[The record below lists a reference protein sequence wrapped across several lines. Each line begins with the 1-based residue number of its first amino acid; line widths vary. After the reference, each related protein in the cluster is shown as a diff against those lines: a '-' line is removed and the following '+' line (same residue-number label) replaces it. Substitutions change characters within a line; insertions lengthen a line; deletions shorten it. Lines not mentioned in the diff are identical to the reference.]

1 MTEKNNKFTRRTFLA
16 GSGAVLLSAI
26 LGGCKAETIT
36 STVTSTK
43 TSTLLSNITNTL
55 TGTETVTTTDMVTST
70 ATVTDVVTVTETAAQ
85 PATKVI
91 TDMGGFS
98 VTIPSEVNRII
109 VTCMG
114 GATHEI
120 AAMGGASKIV
130 AQLSM
135 QKFPVLLKIYPHFV
149 GLPDVGKFSNVNIEE
164 ALTLDP
170 DVLVNSKTCTD
181 INEKM
186 ENAGIAVVRV
196 NTGRSD
202 IMGILDEFVMTG
214 EMLNNTP
221 RAEELIAFWNE
232 RLEII
237 DERLESIPQENRKR
251 VYYVLG
257 SITHT
262 NGNEAW
268 GEALITSAGGI
279 NVAAEIGGVK
289 DIVMEQILEWNPDV
303 MILSS
308 NEGTF
313 VSIEE
318 VKSNEQLQ
326 NVKAVDNDKLYL
338 CPIGTFW
345 WDRPAPE
352 AILGITWL
360 AKTLYPD
367 EFADIDLE
375 SITKDFY
382 TRFYDYELSTEE
394 FEGFLE
400 PSA

>member
-1 MTEKNNKFTRRTFLA
+1 MEKNPSKFTRRSFLA
-16 GSGAVLLSAI
+16 GSGAVLLTAL
-26 LGGCKAETIT
+26 LGGCKPETIT
-36 STVTSTK
+36 STITSTK

-55 TGTETVTTTDMVTST
+55 TSTETVTTTDMITKT
-70 ATVTDVVTVTETAAQ
+70 ATVTDVITVIETVTQA
-85 PATKVI
+85 ATKVI
-91 TDMGGFS
+91 TDMGGFL

-120 AAMGGASKIV
+120 AAMGGADKIV
-130 AQLSM
+130 AQPSM
-135 QKFPVLLKIYPHFV
+135 QKFPVLLKIYPGFTDLPNV
-149 GLPDVGKFSNVNIEE
+149 GTFNNVNVEE
-164 ALTLDP
+164 ALSLDP
-170 DVLVNSKTCTD
+170 DVLVNSKTSTEA
-181 INEKM
+181 NEKLS
-186 ENAGIAVVRV
+186 NAGIAVVRV

-202 IMGILDEFVMTG
+202 IMGILDEFAMTG
-214 EMLNNTP
+214 EMLNNTS
-221 RAEELIAFWNE
+221 RAEDLIAFWNE

-237 DERLESIPQENRKR
+237 DERLESIPQENRKK

-279 NVAAEIGGVK
+279 NVASEIGTVK
-289 DIVMEQILEWNPDV
+289 DIVLEQLLEWNPDV

-318 VKSNEQLQ
+318 VQGNEQLQ
-326 NVKAVDNDKLYL
+326 NIKAVDENELYL

-360 AKTLYPD
+360 SKTLYPD
-367 EFADIDLE
+367 AFADIDLE

-394 FEGFLE
+394 FEGFLT

>member
-1 MTEKNNKFTRRTFLA
+1 LTTTE
-16 GSGAVLLSAI
+16 
-26 LGGCKAETIT
+26 
-36 STVTSTK
+36 TVTSTDVV
-43 TSTLLSNITNTL
+43 TSTTTVTDAVTI
-55 TGTETVTTTDMVTST
+55 TETVTQSLTRI
-70 ATVTDVVTVTETAAQ
+70 
-85 PATKVI
+85 I
-91 TDMGGFS
+91 TDMGGYQ
-98 VTIPSEVNRII
+98 VAIPREVNRII

-120 AAMGGASKIV
+120 AAMGGAAKIV
-130 AQLSM
+130 AQPSM
-135 QKFPVLLKIYPHFV
+135 QKFPVLLKIYPDFA
-149 GLPDVGKFSNVNIEE
+149 GLPNVGTFNNVNVEE

-170 DVLVNSKTCTD
+170 DVLVNSKTSTEA
-181 INEKM
+181 NEKLA
-186 ENAGIAVVRV
+186 NAGIAVVRV
-196 NTGRSD
+196 NTGNSN
-202 IMGILDEFVMTG
+202 IMGILDEFAMTG
-214 EMLNNTP
+214 EMINNTT
-221 RAEELIAFWNE
+221 RAEELIGFWNE

-237 DERLESIPQENRKR
+237 DTHLQSVPQEDRKK

-279 NVAAEIGGVK
+279 NVASEIGTVK
-289 DIVMEQILEWNPDV
+289 DIVLEQLLEWNPDV

-318 VKSNEQLQ
+318 VKGNEQLQ
-326 NVKAVDNDKLYL
+326 NVNAVDDNELYL

-367 EFADIDLE
+367 VFADINLE
-375 SITKDFY
+375 SVTKDFY

-394 FEGFLE
+394 YEGFLT